1 MRRHERPEQERR
13 GIVEAFGSSNQTL
26 LEYCHSTG
34 ISIHQ
39 YYKWRRE
46 IYGTS
51 RKMYS
56 SRKSSFVELTSS
68 AAEVSEDKWV
78 LEIEVSGVSIR
89 VRR

>member
-1 MRRHERPEQERR
+1 MRRQERPEQERR

-26 LEYCHSTG
+26 IEYCHSAG

-46 IYGTS
+46 FYGTS
-51 RKMYS
+51 RKRYS
-56 SRKSSFVELTSS
+56 PRKSSFVELTSS
-68 AAEVSEDKWV
+68 APEVSKDKWA
-78 LEIEVSGVSIR
+78 LEIEISGVSIR